1 VQLSKEYIYAG
12 SRLLAVEDANANP
25 APPADLAVWRE
36 STGTWYVL
44 GGDHSAQTIQVW
56 GQSGDKA
63 APGDYDGDGKTDFAI
78 MRPGATANQWW
89 VIHSSSG
96 AMVNFAF
103 GRTDFA
109 VYKPGNGTTYSTWYV
124 QGSTVGYFSQTWGE
138 QGDLPA
144 PADYDGDGR
153 ADLAVWR
160 GSNSSFYSINSSN
173 QVQNTITFSQTGD
186 KPVSGDYD
194 GDGRADYAIWKD
206 STAYWY
212 IRKSSDAQVLS
223 VNSGVPGDIP
233 VQNDYDGDGKV
244 DVAVWRGS
252 TGYWHI
258 TQSTN
263 NQLRSEHWGEAG
275 DIPVPAYYRR

>member
-1 VQLSKEYIYAG
+1 VQLTKEYIYAG

-44 GGDHSAQTIQVW
+44 GGPSSAPTTQVW
-56 GQSGDKA
+56 GQTGDKA

-103 GRTDFA
+103 GVSGDIATAADFDGDGRTDFA

-186 KPVSGDYD
+186 KPVSGDY
-194 GDGRADYAIWKD
+194 
-206 STAYWY
+206 S
-212 IRKSSDAQVLS
+212 
-223 VNSGVPGDIP
+223 
-233 VQNDYDGDGKV
+233 
-244 DVAVWRGS
+244 
-252 TGYWHI
+252 
-258 TQSTN
+258 
-263 NQLRSEHWGEAG
+263 
-275 DIPVPAYYRR
+275 